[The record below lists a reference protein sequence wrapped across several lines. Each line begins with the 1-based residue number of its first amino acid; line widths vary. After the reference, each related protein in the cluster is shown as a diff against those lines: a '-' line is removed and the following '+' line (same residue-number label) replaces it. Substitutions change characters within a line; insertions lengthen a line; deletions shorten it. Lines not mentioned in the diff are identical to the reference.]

1 MDHILNND
9 LQKYKTQ
16 IDQIVKE
23 LHDLT
28 IDISHSELEKV
39 VSDLR
44 NRINEPFM
52 FVIVGEVKVG
62 KSSFVNALLGS
73 GKEICKV
80 SPAPMTDTIQ
90 QIIYGEKEETI
101 MVSPFLKKIT
111 QPVEILKEIAIVD
124 TPGTNTIVDQHQEIT
139 ERFIPASDLIV
150 FVFESKNP
158 YRQSAWD
165 FFNFIH
171 DDWRKK
177 IIFVLQ
183 QKDLMPEEDLQVN
196 IKGVHDYAVKKGIVN
211 PNIFAVSA
219 KLELEN
225 NHEASG
231 YLPLRDFIK
240 ENITGGKAPGL
251 KLQNNIATSKNINER
266 ISSGVNDRKKQ
277 WESDVVFRKDITQ
290 TLDEQ
295 SVKSSTQV
303 DQLVEN
309 LLSAYDRITYKKQTE
324 LSNGLSFFSLLRRQI
339 SSIFSKKEN
348 PQKWLNDLADS
359 FDQEL
364 NSELKNKLNDGVVD
378 IADSIQQMG
387 KMIDLKIQNSQ
398 TILKNN
404 HDIFS
409 DIAERRSNV
418 LIDLQKTFSSFM
430 SKSENFTDQELF
442 GDKENLVP
450 NLAAGSGIAAVGII
464 LSTFLSGMVADVT
477 GGILTTVGLLF
488 AGVSMGKKKRQVLGS
503 FKEAIASGRLR
514 LDNEVT
520 EKLKTYIA
528 NIKGKIDANFHG
540 FDELIETEEKQ
551 IEVLE
556 QKHQSIETR
565 LDELEKQVS

>member
-1 MDHILNND
+1 MNHIISTD
-9 LQKYKTQ
+9 LQTYRSQ

-28 IDISHSELEKV
+28 ININHGELEKV

-62 KSSFVNALLGS
+62 KSSFVNALLS
-73 GKEICKV
+73 TDKEICKV

-90 QIIYGEKEETI
+90 QILYGEEEKTI
-101 MVSPFLKKIT
+101 EVNPFLKKIF

-165 FFNFIH
+165 FFNYIH
-171 DDWRKK
+171 EDWRKK

-183 QKDLMPEEDLQVN
+183 QKDLMVPADLVVN
-196 IKGVHDYAVKKGIVN
+196 IQGVKDFAIKKGITD

-219 KLELEN
+219 KMELEHN
-225 NHEASG
+225 YEESG
-231 YLPLRDFIK
+231 YLPLRDYIK
-240 ENITGGKAPGL
+240 ENITGGKAPVL
-251 KLQNNIATSKNINER
+251 KLQNNIATSKNVNER
-266 ISSGVNDRKKQ
+266 ISKGVIDRKQQ
-277 WESDVVFRKDITQ
+277 WDADVEFRKDIKE
-290 TLDEQ
+290 TLGEQ
-295 SVKSSTQV
+295 AVKSNVQV
-303 DQLVEN
+303 DNLVEN
-309 LLSAYDRITYKKQTE
+309 LLSTYDKITYKKQTE
-324 LSNGLSFFSLLRRQI
+324 LAQGLSFVSLLKRQVT
-339 SSIFSKKEN
+339 SLFSKKDN
-348 PQKWLNDLADS
+348 AQKWLDDLVVS
-359 FDQEL
+359 FDHEL
-364 NSELKNKLNDGVVD
+364 NSELKSKLNDGVVD

-387 KMIDLKIQNSQ
+387 KMIDLKIQSSH

-418 LIDLQKTFSSFM
+418 LVDLQKTFSNFM
-430 SKSENFTDQELF
+430 SKSENFTDKELF
-442 GDKENLVP
+442 AGNENLVP
-450 NLAAGSGIAAVGII
+450 NLATGSGIAAVGII

-488 AGVSMGKKKRQVLGS
+488 AGVSVGKKRRQVLGS
-503 FKEAIASGRLR
+503 FKEAIAKGRLR
-514 LDNEVT
+514 LENEVT
-520 EKLKTYIA
+520 EKLKNYIS
-528 NIKGKIDANFHG
+528 NIKEKIDANFHE
-540 FDELIETEEKQ
+540 FDDLIESEDKQ
-551 IEVLE
+551 IQNL
-556 QKHQSIETR
+556 QAQHQSIEER
-565 LDELEKQVS
+565 LNKLEKSVG

>member
-1 MDHILNND
+1 MENILNQNF
-9 LQKYKTQ
+9 KNHRNQ
-16 IDQIVKE
+16 ITQIVKE

-28 IDISHSELEKV
+28 IDIHHDELEKV

-62 KSSFVNALLGS
+62 KSSFVNALLS
-73 GKEICKV
+73 ADKEICKV

-101 MVSPFLKKIT
+101 IVNPFLKKIF
-111 QPVEILKEIAIVD
+111 QPIEILKEIAIVD

-171 DDWRKK
+171 EDWRKK
-177 IIFVLQ
+177 IIFILQ
-183 QKDLMPEEDLQVN
+183 QKDLMPLEDLQVN
-196 IKGVHDYAVKKGIVN
+196 IQGVRDFAIKKGITE

-219 KLELEN
+219 KMELE
-225 NHEASG
+225 HQYEESG
-231 YLPLRDFIK
+231 YLPLRNYIK
-240 ENITGGKAPGL
+240 ENITGGKAPIL

-266 ISSGVNDRKKQ
+266 IYKGVADRRNQ
-277 WESDVVFRKDITQ
+277 WEADVVFRKDIRE
-290 TLDEQ
+290 TLDSQ
-295 SVKSSTQV
+295 SVKSSVQV

-309 LLSAYDRITYKKQTE
+309 LLSTYDRITFKKQTE
-324 LSNGLSFFSLLRRQI
+324 LSQGLSFFSLLRRQFT
-339 SSIFSKKEN
+339 SMFSKKQN
-348 PQKWLNDLADS
+348 SQKWLDDLATS

-364 NSELKNKLNDGVVD
+364 NSELKNKLQDGVVD

-387 KMIDLKIQNSQ
+387 KMIDLKIQSSH

-404 HDIFS
+404 HEIFS

-418 LIDLQKTFSSFM
+418 LSDLQKEFSKFM

-442 GDKENLVP
+442 GGSENLVP
-450 NLAAGSGIAAVGII
+450 NLATGSGIAAVGII
-464 LSTFLSGMVADVT
+464 LSTVLSGMVADVT

-488 AGVSMGKKKRQVLGS
+488 AGVSVGKKKRQVLGS
-503 FKEAIASGRLR
+503 FKETIAKGRLQ
-514 LDNEVT
+514 LENEVT
-520 EKLKTYIA
+520 EKLKTYID
-528 NIKGKIDANFHG
+528 NIKNKIDSNFHN
-540 FDELIETEEKQ
+540 FDKLIETEEEQ
-551 IEVLE
+551 VQVLE
-556 QKHQSIETR
+556 NKHQSIEKR
-565 LDELEKQVS
+565 LEELEVVTA